1 MAKTIAVTEQPST
14 GLQQLKSQ
22 PARLDR
28 VPQGRAQ
35 RDAQGDLALAR
46 RGAVD
51 HDRRPRHR
59 LHLRR
64 VLLAGGQHHRPG
76 DRGPAAPP
84 DHSTKQI
91 RAFPGKASR
100 EKQTMREKGTTMA
113 AEEQNPEEQN
123 PEGERPETHEQLAPP
138 VNENFKWYIIH
149 AYSGFERKVRES
161 LESRIT
167 AFGLQNR
174 IGRIMIPTEPVTEL
188 RNGKKYTI
196 ERVFLPG
203 YVLVEMELDNDLWH
217 VIKNTPRVT
226 GFLGTGDKPV
236 ALSEQEVSSIL
247 FRSDAAKDKPSMKV
261 KFEKGE
267 QVRINEGPF
276 ANFTGAVDDVN
287 EDRQTLK
294 VMVSIFGRSTPV
306 EIEFSKVDKVD
317 RVALPT

>member
-1 MAKTIAVTEQPST
+1 
-14 GLQQLKSQ
+14 
-22 PARLDR
+22 
-28 VPQGRAQ
+28 
-35 RDAQGDLALAR
+35 
-46 RGAVD
+46 
-51 HDRRPRHR
+51 
-59 LHLRR
+59 
-64 VLLAGGQHHRPG
+64 
-76 DRGPAAPP
+76 
-84 DHSTKQI
+84 
-91 RAFPGKASR
+91 
-100 EKQTMREKGTTMA
+100 MA
-113 AEEQNPEEQN
+113 AEEQNPEQQ
-123 PEGERPETHEQLAPP
+123 PEGQQPGDQLAPP

-226 GFLGTGDKPV
+226 GFLGTGDNPV

-247 FRSDAAKDKPSMKV
+247 FRSDSAASKPTLKV
-261 KFEKGE
+261 KFEKNE

-287 EDRQTLK
+287 EDKQTLK

-306 EIEFSKVDKVD
+306 EIEFSKVDKVE
-317 RVALPT
+317 AE

>member
-1 MAKTIAVTEQPST
+1 
-14 GLQQLKSQ
+14 
-22 PARLDR
+22 
-28 VPQGRAQ
+28 
-35 RDAQGDLALAR
+35 
-46 RGAVD
+46 
-51 HDRRPRHR
+51 
-59 LHLRR
+59 
-64 VLLAGGQHHRPG
+64 
-76 DRGPAAPP
+76 
-84 DHSTKQI
+84 
-91 RAFPGKASR
+91 
-100 EKQTMREKGTTMA
+100 MREKGTTMA

-123 PEGERPETHEQLAPP
+123 PQGDPSEQLAPP

-167 AFGLQNR
+167 AFGLQNK

-203 YVLVEMELDNDLWH
+203 YVLVEMDLDNDLWH

-226 GFLGTGDKPV
+226 GFLGTGDNPV

-247 FRSDAAKDKPSMKV
+247 FRSETSANKPTMKV
-261 KFEKGE
+261 KFDKGE

-276 ANFTGAVDDVN
+276 ANFTGTVDDVN
-287 EDRQTLK
+287 EDKQTLK

-306 EIEFSKVDKVD
+306 EIEFSKVDKVVD
-317 RVALPT
+317 E

>member
-1 MAKTIAVTEQPST
+1 MPKEST
-14 GLQQLKSQ
+14 LTM
-22 PARLDR
+22 
-28 VPQGRAQ
+28 
-35 RDAQGDLALAR
+35 
-46 RGAVD
+46 
-51 HDRRPRHR
+51 
-59 LHLRR
+59 
-64 VLLAGGQHHRPG
+64 
-76 DRGPAAPP
+76 
-84 DHSTKQI
+84 ST
-91 RAFPGKASR
+91 ATP
-100 EKQTMREKGTTMA
+100 
-113 AEEQNPEEQN
+113 
-123 PEGERPETHEQLAPP
+123 PEGENPDQQPSEHLAPP

-161 LESRIT
+161 LESRIQ

-236 ALSEQEVSSIL
+236 ALSEAEVSSIL
-247 FRSDAAKDKPSMKV
+247 FRSESAKDKPSQKI

-267 QVRINEGPF
+267 RVRINEGPF
-276 ANFTGAVDDVN
+276 ANFNGTVDDVN

-306 EIEFSKVDKVD
+306 EIEFAKVDKMEE
-317 RVALPT
+317 

>member
-1 MAKTIAVTEQPST
+1 MAVDEQTPEAQDPGGEQP
-14 GLQQLKSQ
+14 
-22 PARLDR
+22 A
-28 VPQGRAQ
+28 
-35 RDAQGDLALAR
+35 
-46 RGAVD
+46 
-51 HDRRPRHR
+51 
-59 LHLRR
+59 
-64 VLLAGGQHHRPG
+64 
-76 DRGPAAPP
+76 
-84 DHSTKQI
+84 
-91 RAFPGKASR
+91 
-100 EKQTMREKGTTMA
+100 
-113 AEEQNPEEQN
+113 
-123 PEGERPETHEQLAPP
+123 EQLAPP

-161 LESRIT
+161 LESRIQ

-203 YVLVEMELDNDLWH
+203 YVLVEMDLDTDLWH

-226 GFLGTGDKPV
+226 GFLGTGDSPV
-236 ALSEQEVSSIL
+236 ALSEAEVSSIL
-247 FRSDAAKDKPSMKV
+247 FRSESAKDKPSMKV

-276 ANFTGAVDDVN
+276 ANFNGTVDDVN

-306 EIEFSKVDKVD
+306 EIEFAKVDKMEE
-317 RVALPT
+317 

>member
-1 MAKTIAVTEQPST
+1 
-14 GLQQLKSQ
+14 
-22 PARLDR
+22 
-28 VPQGRAQ
+28 
-35 RDAQGDLALAR
+35 
-46 RGAVD
+46 
-51 HDRRPRHR
+51 
-59 LHLRR
+59 
-64 VLLAGGQHHRPG
+64 
-76 DRGPAAPP
+76 
-84 DHSTKQI
+84 
-91 RAFPGKASR
+91 
-100 EKQTMREKGTTMA
+100 MA
-113 AEEQNPEEQN
+113 AEEQNPEALN
-123 PEGERPETHEQLAPP
+123 PEGVAATETLAPP

-161 LESRIT
+161 LESRIQ

-226 GFLGTGDKPV
+226 GFLGTGDNPV

-247 FRSDAAKDKPSMKV
+247 FRSDANKDKPSMKI
-261 KFEKGE
+261 KFAKGE

-276 ANFTGAVDDVN
+276 ANFSGTVDDAN
-287 EDRQTLK
+287 DERQTLK

-306 EIEFSKVDKVD
+306 EIEFSKVDKIEE
-317 RVALPT
+317 

>member
-1 MAKTIAVTEQPST
+1 MVKE
-14 GLQQLKSQ
+14 
-22 PARLDR
+22 
-28 VPQGRAQ
+28 
-35 RDAQGDLALAR
+35 
-46 RGAVD
+46 
-51 HDRRPRHR
+51 
-59 LHLRR
+59 
-64 VLLAGGQHHRPG
+64 
-76 DRGPAAPP
+76 
-84 DHSTKQI
+84 
-91 RAFPGKASR
+91 
-100 EKQTMREKGTTMA
+100 GTLTMA
-113 AEEQNPEEQN
+113 ADEQLPEGQN
-123 PEGERPETHEQLAPP
+123 PEGEQPTEQLAPP

-247 FRSDAAKDKPSMKV
+247 FRSETSKDKPSMKV

-276 ANFTGAVDDVN
+276 ANFNGAVDDVN
-287 EDRQTLK
+287 EDKQTLK

-306 EIEFSKVDKVD
+306 EIEFSKVDKM
-317 RVALPT
+317 TE

>member
-1 MAKTIAVTEQPST
+1 MAVEQ
-14 GLQQLKSQ
+14 
-22 PARLDR
+22 
-28 VPQGRAQ
+28 
-35 RDAQGDLALAR
+35 
-46 RGAVD
+46 
-51 HDRRPRHR
+51 
-59 LHLRR
+59 
-64 VLLAGGQHHRPG
+64 
-76 DRGPAAPP
+76 
-84 DHSTKQI
+84 
-91 RAFPGKASR
+91 
-100 EKQTMREKGTTMA
+100 QT
-113 AEEQNPEEQN
+113 PEAQN
-123 PEGERPETHEQLAPP
+123 PEGEQPTEQLAPP

-161 LESRIT
+161 LESRIQ

-236 ALSEQEVSSIL
+236 ALSEAEVSSIL
-247 FRSDAAKDKPSMKV
+247 FRSETAKDKPTMKV

-276 ANFTGAVDDVN
+276 ANFNGTVDDVN

-306 EIEFSKVDKVD
+306 EIEFAKVDKME
-317 RVALPT
+317 A